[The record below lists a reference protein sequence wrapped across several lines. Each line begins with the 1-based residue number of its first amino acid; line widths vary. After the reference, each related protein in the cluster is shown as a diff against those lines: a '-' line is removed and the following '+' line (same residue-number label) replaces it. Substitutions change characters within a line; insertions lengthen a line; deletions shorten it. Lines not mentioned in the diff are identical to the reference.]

1 MQVWG
6 YDFSVDDF
14 GPQIPRSQR
23 HRVHFAPYAL
33 GGEEKHGPNDQ
44 PKLYTLD
51 ALMRMNGELGN
62 PITESFELT
71 RSCFQATSTSTS

>member
-62 PITESFELT
+62 SINIKDFELT
-71 RSCFQATSTSTS
+71 TSRS